1 MYLARALGGLGVVSL
16 LGQVAKLLGSWF
28 AGVNAVLTITIFL
41 GSGLALLLF
50 RDSVIPL
57 ARWTRQLVILAVA
70 ATAVLEIGV
79 ALGRT
84 STPKALQTL
93 GLFAFV
99 VVWGGCGGEAGVRL
113 RVGATPRGGVH
124 RGRVGAAA

>member
-57 ARWTRQLVILAVA
+57 ARRTRQLVIIVVL

-99 VVWGGCGGEAGVRL
+99 AVWCGCVGEPSVRL
-113 RVGATPRGGVH
+113 LLGGRPRAGGP
-124 RGRVGAAA
+124 G